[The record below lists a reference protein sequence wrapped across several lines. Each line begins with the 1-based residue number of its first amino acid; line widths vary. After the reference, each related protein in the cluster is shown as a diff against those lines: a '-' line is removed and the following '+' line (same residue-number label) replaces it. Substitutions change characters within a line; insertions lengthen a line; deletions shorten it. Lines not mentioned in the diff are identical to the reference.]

1 MRGKMPRRRTSRN
14 GVRECSMDRMTASTL
29 PPGAGVVTKPSPHS
43 AAETLARLERAVRA
57 KGLTVFAHIDHAAGA
72 AKAGLHMPPAH
83 VLIFGNPKAGT
94 PIMLAA
100 PLAALALPLKVLVW
114 DDHDGRTYVSYD
126 SPRYLADRFAIPGD
140 LVGNLAGIDAL
151 TDAAIA

>member
-1 MRGKMPRRRTSRN
+1 MI
-14 GVRECSMDRMTASTL
+14 RMAQSTL
-29 PPGAGVVTKPSPHS
+29 PPGTGVVTKASPHS
-43 AAETLARLERAVRA
+43 AAETLARLERIVRA

-72 AKAGLHMPPAH
+72 AKAGMHMPPAH

-100 PLAALALPLKVLVW
+100 PLAALALPLKALVW

-126 SPRYLADRFAIPGD
+126 SPRYVAERFGIPD
-140 LVGNLAGIDAL
+140 ELVGNLAGIDAL
-151 TDAAIA
+151 TDAAVKP